1 MSLRNIWQYMDR
13 SIYCHITPSAMNYFL
28 YSLDLIPFGKLQIR
42 FMLLTITL
50 RWLTLELWVHYL
62 LQWVTANNAYI
73 ASQWGWDPES
83 PAVTFQR
90 FSRLHA

>member
-1 MSLRNIWQYMDR
+1 MGERWVEIPRYII
-13 SIYCHITPSAMNYFL
+13 IY

-62 LQWVTANNAYI
+62 VQWVTANKAYI
-73 ASQWGWDPES
+73 ASQWGWDLES
-83 PAVTFQR
+83 PAITFQR